1 MQRQA
6 ELEQQL
12 ATMKSE
18 MSLLKAVVTMQ
29 QPPYSAPQ
37 APTISQNYVSGN
49 HEQPDFQPPFLAQA
63 AHIEEVP
70 AEAATPSYDHDPYTY
85 DWHSAS
91 PSEQSPTM
99 AHPPPV
105 PAFEEGCS
113 SRPRPAATFSNRSLS
128 QSPNAMP
135 SPGDRWMPSPSPSVI
150 SPGGG
155 TDASSSIM
163 SPSLSSLGKRR
174 TPPRSPT
181 QSVTDLSADESD
193 VPTHGRPRKRR
204 NGHDSRCLTIQV
216 LSDILTNVSRPILIN
231 LIRPPSVNI
240 YFIAWK
246 PNRTS
251 HSPKAIL
258 KVPSLTTTNPC
269 ASTGTKPHASPATIP

>member
-29 QPPYSAPQ
+29 QQPPYPAPQ
-37 APTISQNYVSGN
+37 APTISQNHVSGN
-49 HEQPDFQPPFLAQA
+49 HEQTEYQPPFLAQA

-70 AEAATPSYDHDPYTY
+70 AEAVTPPYDQDSYAF
-85 DWHSAS
+85 DWHSPS
-91 PSEQSPTM
+91 PIEQSPTNV
-99 AHPPPV
+99 HPPPV

-113 SRPRPAATFSNRSLS
+113 SRPRPAVIFTSNRSLS

-135 SPGDRWMPSPSPSVI
+135 SPRDMWMLSPSPSVI
-150 SPGGG
+150 SPGGD

-163 SPSLSSLGKRR
+163 SPSLTSLGKRR
-174 TPPRSPT
+174 TPPRSLSPT
-181 QSVTDLSADESD
+181 QSVTDSSADESD
-193 VPTHGRPRKRR
+193 VPTHGRSRKRR

-216 LSDILTNVSRPILIN
+216 WSIILTTAPR
-231 LIRPPSVNI
+231 
-240 YFIAWK
+240 
-246 PNRTS
+246 
-251 HSPKAIL
+251 
-258 KVPSLTTTNPC
+258 
-269 ASTGTKPHASPATIP
+269 